1 MRLKLISIF
10 LILTVILVG
19 CGGGVDPSMPAAKI
33 SSEKTAA
40 AAVTV
45 AVDPQSGWWWNPVEG
60 GSGYAIERQGNQLFL
75 SAFLYESNGIATWY
89 VSTLTRQVDGTF
101 YGSLL
106 RYSGGQSLLG
116 AYKPAAGTTTPAN
129 VVLTFRTSAA
139 GTLSIQ
145 PTDLTAPRLIS
156 IERFPISSP
165 AFSVSNGNFESGWW
179 WNEAEGGRGFFIEV
193 QGSTAF
199 IGSFMYDNVGQP
211 VWYVSTASLQGAQ
224 YLSGSLLQ
232 YANGQSLTG
241 TYKPAAPIGTMI
253 GNMAFNFT
261 SANTA
266 NMVLP
271 NGVVVPVKRFVFNPT
286 RAEGVYEGIASN
298 GRYINSLILE
308 NDQYYVLYG
317 SQENGVLNVY
327 GFIQGDGKS
336 NNGNFTSTNLRDFYY
351 DGTVE
356 TGSLNATYNPDVS
369 FNGSITE
376 GLSVGTFTT
385 SPLQNSLYKYNASP
399 NLANIVGSWSLTDL
413 AGSVVSFNISA
424 NGTFV
429 AAANGCFFNGTI
441 KPRPSGKNVFDVALT
456 FGSAPCLLAGQSATG
471 IALDYPLNNGQ
482 HQFLIAG
489 SNILRTNGTAF
500 LGVR

>member
-10 LILTVILVG
+10 LVLAVILVG
-19 CGGGVDPSMPAAKI
+19 CGGGEESLPIAKV
-33 SSEKTAA
+33 SNVKTAA
-40 AAVTV
+40 AVAAT
-45 AVDPQSGWWWNPVEG
+45 AVDPQSGWWWNPAEG
-60 GSGYAIERQGNQLFL
+60 GSGYAIERQGNQIFL
-75 SAFLYESNGIATWY
+75 SAFLYETNGIATWY

-101 YGSLL
+101 AGSLL

-139 GTLSIQ
+139 GTLLVQ
-145 PTDLTAPRLIS
+145 PTDANAPRLIS

-165 AFSVSNGNFESGWW
+165 AFSVSNGSFESGWW
-179 WNEAEGGRGFFIEV
+179 WSEAESGRGFFVEV

-199 IGSFMYDNVGQP
+199 IGSFMYDNAGQP
-211 VWYVSTASLQGAQ
+211 VWYVSTASLQGSQ
-224 YLSGSLLQ
+224 YLSGALLQ

-241 TYKPAAPIGTMI
+241 TYKSAAPIASTI

-271 NGVVVPVKRFVFNPT
+271 NGSVVPVKRFIFNPT
-286 RAEGVYEGIASN
+286 RAEGVYEGTAST

-317 SQENGVLNVY
+317 SKANGVLNVY

-336 NNGNFTSTNLRDFYY
+336 DNGNFTSTNLKDFYY

-356 TGSLNATYNPDVS
+356 SGSLRATYNVDVS
-369 FNGSITE
+369 FGGSITE
-376 GLSVGTFTT
+376 GASVGTFT
-385 SPLQNSLYKYNASP
+385 SAPFQNSLYKYNVAP

-413 AGSVVSFNISA
+413 SGSVVSFNISS
-424 NGTFV
+424 NGTFI
-429 AAANGCFFNGTI
+429 AASNGCFFNGTI
-441 KPRPSGKNVFDVALT
+441 KPRPSGKNVFDVALI

-471 IALDYPLNNGQ
+471 IALEYPMENGQ
-482 HQFLIAG
+482 RQFLIAG
-489 SNILRTNGTAF
+489 TNILRTNGTAF